1 MQLRDNFTIKE
12 IVGDYIVVPTGE
24 NYLDFGAVISI
35 NESGAFLWKQLQD
48 NKSIDELS
56 SALAEEYGIEADVAK
71 ADVEDFVA
79 LLKEHNLII
88 NE

>member
-48 NKSIDELS
+48 NKSVDELS
-56 SALAEEYGIEADVAK
+56 SALAEEYGIETDVAK
-71 ADVEDFVA
+71 ADVEEFVA

>member
-1 MQLRDNFTIKE
+1 MKLRDNFTVRE

-35 NESGAFLWKQLQD
+35 NESGAFLWKLLQD
-48 NKSIDELS
+48 DKTVDELS
-56 SALAEEYGIEADVAK
+56 SALSEEYGIDSDVAK
-71 ADVEDFVA
+71 ADVEDFVV

>member
-35 NESGAFLWKQLQD
+35 NDSGAFLWKQLQD
-48 NKSIDELS
+48 NKSVDELS
-56 SALAEEYGIEADVAK
+56 SALAEEYGIETDVAK
-71 ADVEDFVA
+71 ADVEEFVA

>member
-71 ADVEDFVA
+71 ADVEEFVA